1 MSGPTALLSPYGLR
15 CAPNR
20 FLLPDSKTGETV
32 FSPSVKNGV
41 TSSVYRA
48 NASTPAVRPLTI
60 TSAAVSFD
68 LFAEITYRAN
78 VAPDYIREG
87 MNTL

>member
-1 MSGPTALLSPYGLR
+1 MHTPNKSSAAAIKTIGECERPDRVAFPIRLAVR
-15 CAPNR
+15 PNR

-48 NASTPAVRPLTI
+48 NASTPADCPLTI
-60 TSAAVSFD
+60 TSAAGAY
-68 LFAEITYRAN
+68 L
-78 VAPDYIREG
+78 PK
-87 MNTL
+87 